1 MRLLL
6 YLLIFLTCLPNLV
19 LGQDLFVV
27 HLKGDIYNQTQKSA
41 LATGTMVSSDD
52 ELIFREAGS
61 VAVVLSVSEGRMV
74 LNGQDLEKNEDGE
87 FLSIAKNVLL
97 PLKSNLKMST
107 RGGDDEQI
115 ANLKDFFGTDRYAI
129 IGDKLAL
136 PISPAKYPLNEN
148 FKMVA
153 RYTINQKEKNTY
165 LTHQNNTLILDKTVL
180 LADVETNPEE
190 ATFGD
195 LSIYYLDVAREYPNK
210 LVTFLPVFI
219 DEDRLIEELNNYI
232 NIMESAGL
240 ADGEDMELNL
250 FSFVNDVYGT
260 INEDLFFDWLYE
272 QDDINF

>member
-1 MRLLL
+1 
-6 YLLIFLTCLPNLV
+6 
-19 LGQDLFVV
+19 VV